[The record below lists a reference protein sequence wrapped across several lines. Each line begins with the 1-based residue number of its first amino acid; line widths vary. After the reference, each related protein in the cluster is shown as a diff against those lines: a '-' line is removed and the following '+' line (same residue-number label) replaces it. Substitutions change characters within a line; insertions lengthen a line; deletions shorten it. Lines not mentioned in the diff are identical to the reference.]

1 MLNAIAIWWAV
12 GAAWFV
18 VELTQGGGAKHLA
31 RKTREE
37 ARGIPP
43 ALLPLAAF
51 VVALFMVAAIVLLA
65 FAWPYWAW
73 TDWRNGDLFRPGRW
87 DE

>member
-1 MLNAIAIWWAV
+1 MLNAIALWWLV
-12 GAAWFV
+12 GMAWFV

-31 RKTREE
+31 EITRKE
-37 ARGIPP
+37 AAHIPP

-51 VVALFMVAAIVLLA
+51 IVALFMVAAIVLMA

-73 TDWRNGDLFRPGRW
+73 DD
-87 DE
+87 